1 MDKPFSHI
9 LAQVLKLRSVV
20 FSDQPRK
27 KHVTALIKN
36 KEAKLLNVH
45 GKK

>member
-1 MDKPFSHI
+1 MDKPFSPI
-9 LAQVLKLRSVV
+9 LSQVLKSRSVV

-27 KHVTALIKN
+27 KQVTALIKN
-36 KEAKLLNVH
+36 KDAKLLNVH